1 METVLIFGLLT
12 FFASLVA
19 NRASNLGRNAWAWG
33 IAGWLISPLGVWIV
47 LEICGRKKE
56 KPVPQ
61 SVEAAGEQHVLPLQ
75 ESQLSQ
81 DNATIL

>member
-12 FFASLVA
+12 LFASLVA

-33 IAGWLISPLGVWIV
+33 ITAWLVSPLLVWIT

-56 KPVPQ
+56 KSATQ
-61 SVEAAGEQHVLPLQ
+61 STEEVIEKPALQFQEAQVVHDET
-75 ESQLSQ
+75 
-81 DNATIL
+81 N

>member
-12 FFASLVA
+12 LFASMVA

-33 IAGWLISPLGVWIV
+33 LTSWLISPLLVWIT

-56 KPVPQ
+56 KPATH
-61 SVEAAGEQHVLPLQ
+61 SVGEVGEEPALKFQEAQVVHDEI
-75 ESQLSQ
+75 
-81 DNATIL
+81 N